1 MATLEYPFLIYWSF
15 LLVSYLYSSESSHAL
30 NTSKVQ
36 YTEHKCN
43 TNTSLSPDSVCRPAG
58 HDSTSNRTTDQVDKT
73 SYETKLINEAAV
85 TTTLTLPVTFGVG
98 KPSDTDKY
106 AVVFGLGS
114 PKQQLSLLFNT
125 FTNLMWTRC
134 TDKTLEAVR
143 LTLYFNSNA
152 SSSYRTVPCESCNI
166 YNLPPKKRGCLDR
179 TCVYNGPY
187 DDYQSSVPSSG
198 LLSFDR
204 LNLTDHEVSDFIFV
218 CVPYDP
224 PPDSIRSDAGL
235 LGLGRG
241 DLSFI
246 SQVGPM
252 YNNYFHYCLPSSS
265 RYQGYLTFGKNKDN
279 NNNDLKFTPSFIRAD
294 YPSYYF
300 INIISISVG
309 SIELKM
315 DYSKVFL
322 NRGIAVDP
330 GVSITRLP
338 AEAYAALRDEFR
350 NQTGGSHMMWVPRGI
365 LDTCYDTSSSSIKS
379 PTISFTFED
388 EVKVDFN
395 GPQIFE
401 DYRFTTVKCLAF
413 SNNTNPPSVS
423 ILGNTQQKTM
433 EVGYDDLDAA
443 GGGRLGFRPNACK

>member
-1 MATLEYPFLIYWSF
+1 MVIFFEYAP
-15 LLVSYLYSSESSHAL
+15 AL
-30 NTSKVQ
+30 FFGFATSKFPNCSDEV
-36 YTEHKCN
+36 
-43 TNTSLSPDSVCRPAG
+43 TNQSQIEG
-58 HDSTSNRTTDQVDKT
+58 QIKVDKT
-73 SYETKLINEAAV
+73 SYETELINEAAV

-134 TDKTLEAVR
+134 TNKTLNAVR
-143 LTLYFNSNA
+143 LDLYFNSKA
-152 SSSYRTVPCESCNI
+152 SSSYLTIPCESCNI
-166 YNLPPKKRGCLDR
+166 YNLPPKQQGCLDG
-179 TCVYNGPY
+179 TCVYNGTY
-187 DDYQSSVPSSG
+187 DDYQSSVPSIG

-204 LNLTDHEVSDFIFV
+204 LNLTDHENSDFIFV

-224 PPDSIRSDAGL
+224 PTYSYSSIRSDAGL

-265 RYQGYLTFGKNKDN
+265 RYQGYLTFGKKKD
-279 NNNDLKFTPSFIRAD
+279 NNDLKFTPSFIRTD

-309 SIELKM
+309 SIELTM
-315 DYSKVFL
+315 DYSNVFL

-338 AEAYAALRDEFR
+338 AKAYAALRDEFR
-350 NQTGGSHMMWVPRGI
+350 NQIGKSHMMSGPRGI
-365 LDTCYDTSSSSIKS
+365 LDTCYDNAGVIKP

-388 EVKVDFN
+388 DVKVDFN

-401 DYRFTTVKCLAF
+401 DYRYTTVKCLAF
-413 SNNTNPPSVS
+413 ADNTNPPSVS

-433 EVGYDDLDAA
+433 EVAYDDLHAA
-443 GGGRLGFRPNACK
+443 GRLGFRLNACK